1 LSHTDLAPLASA
13 LYAACAACFCV
24 STAAQDMALHVPWE
38 VGFGEFLQLD
48 ASPMMTAPGPA
59 RQLTSRDRVP
69 PSHALE
75 QSPQVPGVHVY
86 PRKEVP
92 GNVMQPRHLAHL
104 IFVFLIKDIDVLYS
118 FVRVKSNERIVS
130 LRDSEGDGGAE
141 GNAYCIS
148 TNVLSHIN

>member
-1 LSHTDLAPLASA
+1 
-13 LYAACAACFCV
+13 
-24 STAAQDMALHVPWE
+24 MALHVPWDA
-38 VGFGEFLQLD
+38 GFGEFLQLE

-92 GNVMQPRHLAHL
+92 GNVMQPRHLAHV
-104 IFVFLIKDIDVLYS
+104 IFLFLIRVSVVEYF
-118 FVRVKSNERIVS
+118 FVRVKSKVRIVS
-130 LRDSEGDGGAE
+130 LQPKEKAKERAVRKDS
-141 GNAYCIS
+141 
-148 TNVLSHIN
+148 VLVRMSCHHPSLSLSPPPALSLLWRT